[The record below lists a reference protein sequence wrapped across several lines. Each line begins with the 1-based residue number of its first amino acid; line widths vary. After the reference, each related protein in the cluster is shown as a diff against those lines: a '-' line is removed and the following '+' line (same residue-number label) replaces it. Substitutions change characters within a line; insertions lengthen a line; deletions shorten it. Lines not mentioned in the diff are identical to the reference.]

1 MEFEMELLPIPECP
15 WEPLKLWERQAM
27 EQLDEEY
34 ELWCHHQ
41 DLIQEQLLAHWGVE
55 SLEDIPYDQ

>member
-27 EQLDEEY
+27 E
-34 ELWCHHQ
+34 HQ
-41 DLIQEQLLAHWGVE
+41 DMIQEQLLAHWGVS
-55 SLEDIPYDQ
+55 SLEDIPPNSDLW